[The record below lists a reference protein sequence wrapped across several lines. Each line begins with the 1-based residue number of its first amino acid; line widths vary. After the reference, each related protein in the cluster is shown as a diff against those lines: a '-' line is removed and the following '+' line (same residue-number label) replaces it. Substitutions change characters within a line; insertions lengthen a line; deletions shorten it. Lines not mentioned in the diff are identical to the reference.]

1 MPTTDPIA
9 DLLNRIRNAHKAK
22 HPRVDIPFSKVKS
35 EIARVLMDCN
45 FIHDFVHV
53 DEGPQGYL
61 RLYLKYTAQG
71 KPVIQGIRR
80 ISSPGL
86 RRYVNKDEIPR
97 VLNGL
102 GVSILTTSRGVMTG
116 NQARKQGLGGEVLAE
131 IW

>member
-9 DLLNRIRNAHKAK
+9 DFLNRIRNALKAR
-22 HPRVDIPFSKVKS
+22 HPRVDIPFSNVKS

-45 FIHDFVHV
+45 FIRDYVHV
-53 DEGPQGYL
+53 DEGPQGFL
-61 RLYLKYTAQG
+61 RVYLKYSPQG
-71 KPVIQGIRR
+71 KPVIMGIRR

-86 RRYVNKDEIPR
+86 RRYVKQDEIPR

-102 GVSILTTSRGVMTG
+102 GVSIMTTSKGIMTG
-116 NQARKQGLGGEVLAE
+116 NQARKQGLGGEVIAE

>member
-9 DLLNRIRNAHKAK
+9 DLLNRIRNALKAK
-22 HPRVDIPFSKVKS
+22 HPRVDIPFSNVKS

-61 RLYLKYTAQG
+61 RVYLKYTPNGQ
-71 KPVIQGIRR
+71 PVIQGIRR
-80 ISSPGL
+80 ISTPGL
-86 RRYVNKDEIPR
+86 RRYVKEHEIPR

-102 GVSILTTSRGVMTG
+102 GVSILTTSKGVMTG
-116 NQARKQGLGGEVLAE
+116 NQARRLGLGGEVIAE